1 MDPFFLKLILGFIVG
16 GAWITLTTV
25 AAERFGSK
33 VGGAIGGLPST
44 ILVTLF
50 FVAWTQGPEQAFDAT
65 TFIPLAFAV
74 DVVYL
79 IVYAILSRRGLTLGI
94 AGALTAWFSLTAV
107 LIRARVANLEL
118 GLAVWILALALGF
131 TYLQHRLHLRSQSRV
146 PIRYTP
152 LQIAWRAAFSGLVI
166 AFAIGM
172 SRVGGPVWGG
182 VFSAFP
188 ALFTSTLI
196 ITSQSVSV
204 DFSRSLLTPLL
215 VSGVFNAVIFGLAV
229 RCLIFNFDLIPA
241 TALAYGISMITAS
254 LTYLFIKTQVA

>member
-16 GAWITLTTV
+16 GTWITLTTV

-44 ILVTLF
+44 IVVSLF
-50 FVAWTQGPEQAFDAT
+50 FIAWTQGPEQAFNST
-65 TFIPLAFAV
+65 TFMPLAFAV

-94 AGALTAWFSLTAV
+94 VGALTAWFALTAV
-107 LIRARVANLEL
+107 LIWARVANLEL
-118 GLAVWILALALGF
+118 ALAVWILALVLGF
-131 TYLQHRLHLRSQSRV
+131 HLAQHRLRLRSQSRV

-152 LQIAWRAAFSGLVI
+152 LQIAWRAVFSGLVI

-188 ALFTSTLI
+188 ANFTSTLI
-196 ITSQSVSV
+196 ITSRSVSV
-204 DFSRSLLTPLL
+204 DFSRSLVTPLL
-215 VSGVFNAVIFGLAV
+215 VSGLFNAVVFGLAL
-229 RCLIFNFDLIPA
+229 RCLIFSFDLIPA
-241 TALAYGISMITAS
+241 TALAYGISVIS
-254 LTYLFIKTQVA
+254 GYLTYLFIKSQVA